1 MNFDNEGAARKAGA
15 GTAGKAHAEART
27 ERTLTAD
34 EVKRQ
39 LGLNL
44 IEAARHFDDVQ
55 VSLARYRR

>member
-1 MNFDNEGAARKAGA
+1 MNFDNEGAVRKTVTKPATTKPVDG
-15 GTAGKAHAEART
+15 RDC
-27 ERTLTAD
+27 RNLSVD

-39 LGLNL
+39 LGMNL